1 MNTKLFGLF
10 IALLVCL
17 PSLAQQKPV
26 EKVDSDGVYLMPD
39 QMPEFPGGMQAM
51 MKFLTT
57 NIKYPVEAQKKGVSG
72 RVIVQFVIMEDG
84 TLDQAKVVRG
94 IDPLLDEE
102 ALRVVKLMPKWKPGM
117 DRGEAV
123 KVRFTAP
130 IMFNLS
136 RPEAQRPT
144 FPELVVPI
152 GQEVENRS
160 LQGVWQ
166 SCVVQP
172 GEHGYKILL
181 LPVLKTHGVQDIE
194 TLQAFVTGIDV
205 RSDVSQWMSHVQACA
220 AGVGEHVQYII
231 FLFCFVFRH
240 LVGFVLHPLFLPFFF
255 NLSEI
260 VFHNGFN
267 YIVENL
273 LIYLLK
279 LVDSLFNSV
288 YILLIK
294 RCKVKGL
301 FSDL

>member
-17 PSLAQQKPV
+17 PSFAQQKPV

-94 IDPLLDEE
+94 VDPLLDEE
-102 ALRVVKLMPKWKPGM
+102 ALRVVKLMPKWKPGI

-136 RPEAQRPT
+136 RPCTETYFSRTCSTYRTRSGKQVFARSMA
-144 FPELVVPI
+144 EL
-152 GQEVENRS
+152 
-160 LQGVWQ
+160 
-166 SCVVQP
+166 CC
-172 GEHGYKILL
+172 
-181 LPVLKTHGVQDIE
+181 
-194 TLQAFVTGIDV
+194 ATGRTWI
-205 RSDVSQWMSHVQACA
+205 
-220 AGVGEHVQYII
+220 
-231 FLFCFVFRH
+231 
-240 LVGFVLHPLFLPFFF
+240 
-255 NLSEI
+255 
-260 VFHNGFN
+260 
-267 YIVENL
+267 
-273 LIYLLK
+273 
-279 LVDSLFNSV
+279 
-288 YILLIK
+288 
-294 RCKVKGL
+294 
-301 FSDL
+301 

>member
-84 TLDQAKVVRG
+84 TLDQAKVIRG
-94 IDPLLDEE
+94 VDPLLDEE
-102 ALRVVKLMPKWKPGM
+102 ALRVVKSMPKWKPGM

-136 RPEAQRPT
+136 RKDTPRPN
-144 FPELVVPI
+144 FPELVVPL

-166 SCVVQP
+166 SCSVQP

-181 LPVLKTHGVQDIE
+181 FPVLKIVSADQTFMNIMTAGMDGKSNAVIYCQGEYSLPSDNTYVE
-194 TLQAFVTGIDV
+194 MVD
-205 RSDVSQWMSHVQACA
+205 RSLDPTFTQGTKNEISV
-220 AGVGEHVQYII
+220 E
-231 FLFCFVFRH
+231 R
-240 LVGFVLHPLFLPFFF
+240 LHD
-255 NLSEI
+255 N
-260 VFHNGFN
+260 
-267 YIVENL
+267 
-273 LIYLLK
+273 
-279 LVDSLFNSV
+279 
-288 YILLIK
+288 LIK
-294 RCKVKGL
+294 LSFTVPGQERRWTEYWFRVPSPNVRIL
-301 FSDL
+301 AD

>member
-84 TLDQAKVVRG
+84 TLDQAKVIRG
-94 IDPLLDEE
+94 VDPLLDEE
-102 ALRVVKLMPKWKPGM
+102 ALRVVKSMPKWKPGM

-136 RPEAQRPT
+136 KKDTPRPN
-144 FPELVVPI
+144 FPELVVPL

-166 SCVVQP
+166 SCSVQP

-181 LPVLKTHGVQDIE
+181 FPVLKIVSADQTFMNIMTAGMDGKSNAVIYCQGEYSLPSDNTYVE
-194 TLQAFVTGIDV
+194 MVD
-205 RSDVSQWMSHVQACA
+205 RSLDPTFTQGTKNEISV
-220 AGVGEHVQYII
+220 E
-231 FLFCFVFRH
+231 R
-240 LVGFVLHPLFLPFFF
+240 LHD
-255 NLSEI
+255 N
-260 VFHNGFN
+260 
-267 YIVENL
+267 
-273 LIYLLK
+273 
-279 LVDSLFNSV
+279 
-288 YILLIK
+288 LIK
-294 RCKVKGL
+294 LSFTVPGQERRWTEYWFRVPSPNVRIL
-301 FSDL
+301 AD